1 MNNLMFEPQPRLK
14 ILVRSER
21 RRLDVCEV
29 CGSKLRIERED
40 INHILDGRLPKFEML
55 AKYFELLQKLIDD
68 VKAAKIDLGEFK
80 ARYNR
85 IMNLYRELDFVV
97 SFGPKQ
103 GRIFCQRCGNP
114 IPVTVDVAVDH
125 KIEGELKLDYLLNL
139 SAPEDLDWFFKRETG
154 KSWNELREQAMND
167 PKKRAEIRELLKEA
181 GVFF

>member
-1 MNNLMFEPQPRLK
+1 VTVLILEPQPRLR

-21 RRLDVCEV
+21 WRLDECEI
-29 CGSKLRIERED
+29 CGARLKIERED
-40 INHILDGRLPKFEML
+40 ISHILDGRLQKFEML
-55 AKYFELLQKLIDD
+55 AKYFEMLQELIND

-85 IMNLYRELDFVV
+85 IMALYRELDFVV

-125 KIEGELKLDYLLNL
+125 KIEGELKLDYLLRL
-139 SAPEDLDWFFKRETG
+139 QAPEDLNWFFKCESG
-154 KSWNELREQAMND
+154 KTWDQLREEAVND
-167 PKKRAEIRELLKEA
+167 PRRKAEIRELLKEA
-181 GVFF
+181 GIFF